1 MSQRTKK
8 NRGIKLIKKSNDLIE
23 ARYRFDIWETRVF
36 TSILSEIEQQDE
48 DFRVYRVYLRDIIKE
63 FNINNGDAYDLLRQ
77 ATHSLMNKKLY
88 VNYEHNGAIREK
100 IYHIIRK
107 ADVMKSILDES
118 KRKVNEYVDISIDPE
133 MKPLLLE
140 LKSRFTTY
148 DVQNVIKFKSSY
160 TLRIYEHLKQYEK
173 IGRRTLDIEY
183 LKRIFELTTEY
194 PLFANFYQ
202 KVIEPAHKDIN
213 EFTDITI
220 TSIDKIKAGKK
231 VESLH
236 FIFHSKAKD
245 APKPTIK
252 TIQAPSRVLKSPSID
267 AEIVEVEPVDNGQK
281 DRLFIQFQNVVVGE
295 FGVSPT
301 VFLSELDNCT
311 ENRLS
316 QAVRVTR
323 RGVQEGK
330 LKNVSGFFIEALRR
344 EFTDPK
350 EQQVKRVQ
358 TDSNKKALIKS
369 LENQLHEIKESY
381 KSEVNNKIRTLTES
395 NAQITLDAIN
405 TIKEESKGYFALKG
419 VNTDKLTVVDF
430 REDHILRGL
439 VILQIQAK
447 YKSHFEAI
455 DTLYVPQIKALEEEI
470 KALRG

>member
-36 TSILSEIEQQDE
+36 TSILSEIEQHDE

-88 VNYEHNGAIREK
+88 VNYEQDGAVREK

-245 APKPTIK
+245 AQKSAIK
-252 TIQAPSRVLKSPSID
+252 ALQPLSRTLKSPSD
-267 AEIVEVEPVDNGQK
+267 AEAIEIDTVDNGQK
-281 DRLFIQFQNVVVGE
+281 DRFFLQFQSVVVGE
-295 FGVSPT
+295 FGVSPS
-301 VFLSELDNCT
+301 VFLSELDGCT
-311 ENRLS
+311 ENRIE
-316 QAVRVTR
+316 QAIRVTR

-330 LKNVSGFFIEALRR
+330 LKNISGFFVEALRR

-350 EQQVKRVQ
+350 EQQAKRGQVETQ
-358 TDSNKKALIKS
+358 KKIRIRS
-369 LENQLHEIKESY
+369 LENQLHDMKENYKAEI
-381 KSEVNNKIRTLTES
+381 NNQIRILTES
-395 NAQITLDAIN
+395 NIQITIAAIEAV
-405 TIKEESKGYFALKG
+405 KEESKGYFAIKG
-419 VNTDKLTVVDF
+419 VNTDKLTLNDF
-430 REDHILRGL
+430 REDKILRGL
-439 VILQIQAK
+439 VIRQIQLQNKADFEATDNLYMPQIQA
-447 YKSHFEAI
+447 
-455 DTLYVPQIKALEEEI
+455 LERELKILKE
-470 KALRG
+470 

>member
-88 VNYEHNGAIREK
+88 VNYEHDGAIREK

-118 KRKVNEYVDISIDPE
+118 RRKVNEYVDISIDPE

-281 DRLFIQFQNVVVGE
+281 DRLFLQFQNVVVGE

-358 TDSNKKALIKS
+358 TESNKKALIKS
-369 LENQLHEIKESY
+369 LEFQLHELKESY
-381 KSEVNNKIRTLTES
+381 KTEINNKIRTLTES
-395 NAQITLDAIN
+395 NAQITLDAID

-419 VNTDKLTVVDF
+419 VNTEKLTVVDF

-447 YKSHFEAI
+447 YKSHFEETDA
-455 DTLYVPQIKALEEEI
+455 LFVPQIKVLESEI
-470 KALRG
+470 KALKG

>member
-88 VNYEHNGAIREK
+88 VNYEQDGAIREK

-107 ADVMKSILDES
+107 ADVMKSIIDES
-118 KRKVNEYVDISIDPE
+118 RRKVNEYVDISIDPE

-148 DVQNVIKFKSSY
+148 DMQNVIKFKSSY

-202 KVIEPAHKDIN
+202 KIIEPAFKDIN

-236 FIFHSKAKD
+236 FTFHSKSKD
-245 APKPTIK
+245 AQKTTIK
-252 TIQAPSRVLKSPSID
+252 GIQPLVRPLKNLPEPSEL
-267 AEIVEVEPVDNGQK
+267 VDYGQK
-281 DRLFIQFQNVVVGE
+281 DRLFLQFQSVVVGE

-301 VFLSELDNCT
+301 VFLTELEGCT
-311 ENRLS
+311 DVRIE
-316 QAVRVTR
+316 QAIRVTR

-330 LKNVSGFFIEALRR
+330 LKNISGFFVEALRR

-350 EQQVKRVQ
+350 EEQIKRGQ
-358 TDSNKKALIKS
+358 TESQKKMLIKK
-369 LENQLHEIKESY
+369 LENQLHELKEAY
-381 KSEVNNKIRTLTES
+381 KTEINNQIRKLTETNTGIT
-395 NAQITLDAIN
+395 NAAIEA
-405 TIKEESKGYFALKG
+405 IKEESKGYFALKG
-419 VNTDKLTVVDF
+419 VNTEKLTLADF
-430 REDHILRGL
+430 REDKILRGL
-439 VILQIQAK
+439 VILQIQSQHK
-447 YKSHFEAI
+447 EHFAAT
-455 DTLYVPQIKALEEEI
+455 DNYFLPQIKALEGEI
-470 KALRG
+470 KTLKG

>member
-245 APKPTIK
+245 AAKQTIK
-252 TIQAPSRVLKSPSID
+252 ALQSPVRSLKNATID
-267 AEIVEVEPVDNGQK
+267 AETVDVEPIDNGEK
-281 DRLFIQFQNVVVGE
+281 DRLFLKFQSIVVGE

-301 VFLSELDNCT
+301 VFLSELDGCT
-311 ENRLS
+311 ENRIE

-323 RGVQEGK
+323 RSAQEGK

-358 TDSNKKALIKS
+358 TESNKKALIKS

-395 NAQITLDAIN
+395 NAQITLDAID

-447 YKSHFEAI
+447 YKPHFETI
-455 DTLYVPQIKALEEEI
+455 DTLFVPQIKALEEEI

>member
-63 FNINNGDAYDLLRQ
+63 FNINNGDAYELLRQ

-88 VNYEHNGAIREK
+88 VNYEHDGAIREK

-118 KRKVNEYVDISIDPE
+118 RRKVNEYVDISIDPE

-148 DVQNVIKFKSSY
+148 DVQNVVKFKSSY

-173 IGRRTLDIEY
+173 IGKRTLDIEY

-202 KVIEPAHKDIN
+202 KVVDPAFRDIN
-213 EFTDITI
+213 EFTDLTI
-220 TSIDKIKAGKK
+220 SRIEKLKAGKK
-231 VESLH
+231 VESLQ
-236 FIFHSKAKD
+236 FFFHSKSKEIAKQPIK
-245 APKPTIK
+245 AIQQPTR
-252 TIQAPSRVLKSPSID
+252 TVKSTPNLETLS
-267 AEIVEVEPVDNGQK
+267 EHGQK
-281 DRLFIQFQNVVVGE
+281 DQLFLQFQDVVVGE
-295 FGVSPT
+295 LGVSPT
-301 VFLSELDNCT
+301 VFLTELDGCT
-311 ENRLS
+311 EGRLE

-323 RGVQEGK
+323 RAAQEGK
-330 LKNVSGFFIEALRR
+330 LKNPSGFFIEALRR
-344 EFTDPK
+344 AFTDPK
-350 EQQVKRVQ
+350 EQQIKRGQ
-358 TDSNKKALIKS
+358 TETQRKTTLKQLEMQLKSLKEDYQSEINHKIRLLTEADSN
-369 LENQLHEIKESY
+369 
-381 KSEVNNKIRTLTES
+381 
-395 NAQITLDAIN
+395 ITIEAVEA
-405 TIKEESKGYFALKG
+405 IKEESKGYFALKG
-419 VNTDKLTVVDF
+419 VQTEKLTLDDF
-430 REDHILRGL
+430 REDKILRGL
-439 VILQIQAK
+439 VILQIQAQNK
-447 YKSHFEAI
+447 IQFSEI
-455 DTLYVPQIKALEEEI
+455 DNIYVPKIQSLSNEI
-470 KALRG
+470 KELNG

>member
-36 TSILSEIEQQDE
+36 TSILSEIEQHDE

-88 VNYEHNGAIREK
+88 VNYEQNGAIREK

-220 TSIDKIKAGKK
+220 TNIDKIKAGKK

-236 FIFHSKAKD
+236 FIFHSKSKD
-245 APKPTIK
+245 APKPTMK
-252 TIQAPSRVLKSPSID
+252 ALQAPSKPVKNAVID
-267 AEIVEVEPVDNGQK
+267 AESVEVEPIDSGEK
-281 DRLFIQFQNVVVGE
+281 DRLFLKYQSVIVGE
-295 FGVSPT
+295 FAVSPT
-301 VFLSELDNCT
+301 VFLSELEGCT
-311 ENRLS
+311 ENRIE
-316 QAVRVTR
+316 QAIRVTR
-323 RGVQEGK
+323 RGVLEGK
-330 LKNVSGFFIEALRR
+330 LKNISGFFIEALRR
-344 EFTDPK
+344 EYADPK
-350 EQQVKRVQ
+350 EQPVKRIQ
-358 TDSNKKALIKS
+358 TESNKKALIKS
-369 LENQLHEIKESY
+369 LEIQLKELKEAYQSD
-381 KSEVNNKIRTLTES
+381 VNNRVRTLTEA
-395 NAQITLDAIN
+395 NTQITLDAIA

-419 VNTDKLTVVDF
+419 VNTEKLTVVDF

-439 VILQIQAK
+439 VILQIQSK
-447 YKSHFEAI
+447 YKAHFGEI
-455 DTLYVPQIKALEEEI
+455 DALFVPQIKALESEI
-470 KALRG
+470 KILRG

>member
-1 MSQRTKK
+1 MSQRSKK

-88 VNYEHNGAIREK
+88 VNYEQDGAIREK

-148 DVQNVIKFKSSY
+148 DVQNVVKFKSSY

-173 IGRRTLDIEY
+173 IGKRTMDIEY
-183 LKRIFELTTEY
+183 LKRIFELTSEY

-202 KVIEPAHKDIN
+202 KVIEPAYRDIN
-213 EFTDITI
+213 EFTDLTI
-220 TSIDKIKAGKK
+220 TDIEKIKEGKK
-231 VESLH
+231 VESLK
-236 FIFHSKAKD
+236 FIFHSKAKEG
-245 APKPTIK
+245 KPPTVRAL
-252 TIQAPSRVLKSPSID
+252 QAPTKAPQNTPVASSEHGLKD
-267 AEIVEVEPVDNGQK
+267 E
-281 DRLFIQFQNVVVGE
+281 LFLQFQQIVVGE

-301 VFLSELDNCT
+301 VFLTELENCT
-311 ENRLS
+311 EKRLE
-316 QAVRVTR
+316 QAVRVTKR
-323 RGVQEGK
+323 AQQEGK
-330 LKNVSGFFIEALRR
+330 LKNASGFFIEALRR

-350 EQQVKRVQ
+350 EQQIKRGQ
-358 TDSNKKALIKS
+358 TEAQKKAQIRL
-369 LENQLHEIKESY
+369 LENQLHDLKENY
-381 KSEVNNKIRTLTES
+381 KTDINTQIRTLTEP
-395 NAQITLDAIN
+395 NMQITLDAIAA
-405 TIKEESKGYFALKG
+405 IKEESKGYFALKG
-419 VNTDKLTVVDF
+419 VNTDNLTVNDF
-430 REDHILRGL
+430 REDHILRGM
-439 VILQIQAK
+439 VIRQIHLTYKPYFEKTDNFYTAQIQ
-447 YKSHFEAI
+447 SLDE
-455 DTLYVPQIKALEEEI
+455 QIKIL
-470 KALRG
+470 KS

>member
-63 FNINNGDAYDLLRQ
+63 FNINNGDAYELLRQ

-88 VNYEHNGAIREK
+88 VNYEQDGAIREK

-118 KRKVNEYVDISIDPE
+118 RRKVNEYVDISIDPE

-148 DVQNVIKFKSSY
+148 DVQNVVKFKSSY

-173 IGRRTLDIEY
+173 IGKRTLDIEY

-202 KVIEPAHKDIN
+202 KVVDPAFRDIN
-213 EFTDITI
+213 EFTDLTI
-220 TSIDKIKAGKK
+220 SRIEKIKAGKK
-231 VESLH
+231 VESLQ
-236 FIFHSKAKD
+236 FFFHAKAKD
-245 APKPTIK
+245 FLKQPVKA
-252 TIQAPSRVLKSPSID
+252 IQTATKDLKSVQKVATP
-267 AEIVEVEPVDNGQK
+267 EHGQK
-281 DRLFIQFQNVVVGE
+281 DQLFLQFQSIVVGE

-301 VFLSELDNCT
+301 VFLSELEGCT
-311 ENRLS
+311 EGGLE
-316 QAVRVTR
+316 QAIRVTR
-323 RGVQEGK
+323 RAAQEGK
-330 LKNVSGFFIEALRR
+330 LKNPSGFFIEALRR
-344 EFTDPK
+344 AFTDPK
-350 EQQVKRVQ
+350 EQQIKRGQ
-358 TDSNKKALIKS
+358 TEMKRKMTLKQLEIQLKS
-369 LENQLHEIKESY
+369 LKDDYQTAIHH
-381 KSEVNNKIRTLTES
+381 KIRMLTEANS
-395 NAQITLDAIN
+395 NITVAAIEA
-405 TIKEESKGYFALKG
+405 IKEESKGYFALKG
-419 VNTDKLTVVDF
+419 VRTDKLKLDDF
-430 REDHILRGL
+430 REDKILRGM
-439 VILQIQAK
+439 VILQIQAQNK
-447 YKSHFEAI
+447 DQFVEI
-455 DTLYVPQIKALEEEI
+455 DNVYVPQIQGLTNEI
-470 KALRG
+470 KGLSG

>member
-36 TSILSEIEQQDE
+36 TSILSEIEQHDE

-88 VNYEHNGAIREK
+88 VNYEQDGAVREK

-148 DVQNVIKFKSSY
+148 DLQNVVKFKSSY

-173 IGRRTLDIEY
+173 IGKRTMDIEY
-183 LKRIFELTTEY
+183 LKRIFELSSEY

-202 KVIEPAHKDIN
+202 KVIEPAYRDIN
-213 EFTDITI
+213 EFTDLTI
-220 TSIDKIKAGKK
+220 TSIEKIKAGKK
-231 VESLH
+231 VESLQ
-236 FIFHSKAKD
+236 FVFHSKSKEHNKATLR
-245 APKPTIK
+245 A
-252 TIQAPSRVLKSPSID
+252 IQPPIRTLKSPME
-267 AEIVEVEPVDNGQK
+267 AEITEHGLK
-281 DRLFIQFQNVVVGE
+281 DYLFLQFQSTVVSE

-301 VFLSELDNCT
+301 VFLNELEGCT
-311 ENRLS
+311 EKRLE
-316 QAVRVTR
+316 QAIRVTQR
-323 RGVQEGK
+323 AVQDGK
-330 LKNVSGFFIEALRR
+330 VKNISGFFIEALRR

-350 EQQVKRVQ
+350 EQQIKRGQ
-358 TDSNKKALIKS
+358 TETQKKVLIRS
-369 LENQLHEIKESY
+369 LENQLHDLKENYKAEI
-381 KSEVNNKIRTLTES
+381 NNQIRVLTES
-395 NAQITLDAIN
+395 NIQITIAAIESV
-405 TIKEESKGYFALKG
+405 KEESKGYFAIKG
-419 VNTDKLTVVDF
+419 VNTDKLTLTDF
-430 REDHILRGL
+430 REDKILRGL
-439 VILQIQAK
+439 VIRQIQLQNKAYFGATDNLYLPQIQA
-447 YKSHFEAI
+447 
-455 DTLYVPQIKALEEEI
+455 LERE
-470 KALRG
+470 LRILKG

>member
-36 TSILSEIEQQDE
+36 TSILSEIEHQDE

-118 KRKVNEYVDISIDPE
+118 RRKVNEYVDISIDPE

-148 DVQNVIKFKSSY
+148 DMQNVIKFKSGY

-173 IGRRTLDIEY
+173 IGYRTLEIEY
-183 LKRIFELTTEY
+183 LKRIFELTSEY

-202 KVIEPAHKDIN
+202 KVIEPAQKDIN

-220 TSIDKIKAGKK
+220 TSIEKIKVGKK
-231 VESLH
+231 VESLC
-236 FIFHSKAKD
+236 FTFNSKIKETS
-245 APKPTIK
+245 KPTVK
-252 TIQAPSRVLKSPSID
+252 APNTPSRTVKMPSIE
-267 AEIVEVEPVDNGQK
+267 AEIIEIEPVDDKVK
-281 DRLFIQFQNVVVGE
+281 DHIFLKFQSVVVGE

-301 VFLSELDNCT
+301 VFLSELEGCT
-311 ENRLS
+311 EIRIE
-316 QAVRVTR
+316 QAIRVTR

-344 EFTDPK
+344 EFTEPK

-358 TDSNKKALIKS
+358 TESNKKALIKS
-369 LENQLHEIKESY
+369 LEFQLKELKESY
-381 KSEVNNKIRTLTES
+381 QSDINNKVRVLTEANS
-395 NAQITLDAIN
+395 QITLDAIA

-419 VNTDKLTVVDF
+419 VNTDKLTVIDF

-439 VILQIQAK
+439 VILQIQSK
-447 YKSHFEAI
+447 YKPHFEQINAHF
-455 DTLYVPQIKALEEEI
+455 VPQIKALESEI
-470 KALRG
+470 KELRG